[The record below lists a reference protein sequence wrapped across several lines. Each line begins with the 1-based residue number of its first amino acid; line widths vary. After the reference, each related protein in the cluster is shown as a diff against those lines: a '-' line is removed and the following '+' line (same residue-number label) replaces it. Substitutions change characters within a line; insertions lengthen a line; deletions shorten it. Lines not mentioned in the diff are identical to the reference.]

1 MEKLLWLWI
10 ILGVVVL
17 FFLISIIYLILSNS
31 YYKKINTKIKETL
44 IDLDSLL
51 AKKYEIHKNY
61 VEQTKRHF
69 PNEAKNYEEIESLDP
84 PQGLVSIKEKQIIST
99 KIDLNILLMN
109 SFINSDDYF
118 REKQDI
124 IDLMNHFTETKE
136 NFESVRRIYN
146 AYTSLY
152 NQKIVV
158 FPSNIIASIKKYS
171 KKEFFESTY

>member
-1 MEKLLWLWI
+1 MGKLLWLWI

-17 FFLISIIYLILSNS
+17 FFLISIIYLILSNN
-31 YYKKINTKIKETL
+31 YYKKIKTKIKETL
-44 IDLDSLL
+44 TDLDSLL

-124 IDLMNHFTETKE
+124 IDLMNHFTE
-136 NFESVRRIYN
+136 
-146 AYTSLY
+146 
-152 NQKIVV
+152 
-158 FPSNIIASIKKYS
+158 
-171 KKEFFESTY
+171 